1 MTSLRQPASCLPRR
15 EAYYLIFSLMRQRR
29 SLRGGSSA
37 AIDVARIL
45 GDPGGW
51 RQSATRARER
61 ERERERERKGERER
75 ARVRESEREAD
86 LAGSDVLPLELALPH
101 EFLFPTS
108 LLVRQSLRLRWVA

>member
-1 MTSLRQPASCLPRR
+1 MLVYSGTLAGGDSLPPEL
-15 EAYYLIFSLMRQRR
+15 
-29 SLRGGSSA
+29 
-37 AIDVARIL
+37 
-45 GDPGGW
+45 
-51 RQSATRARER
+51 